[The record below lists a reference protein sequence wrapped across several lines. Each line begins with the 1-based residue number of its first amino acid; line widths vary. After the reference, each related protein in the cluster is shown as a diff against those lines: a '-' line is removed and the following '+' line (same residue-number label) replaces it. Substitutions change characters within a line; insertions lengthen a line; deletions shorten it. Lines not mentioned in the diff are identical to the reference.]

1 MMWLFR
7 RGSPSPASATEG
19 GAAAKVRTASPAA
32 RHAPGRPRR
41 TASSRGTLFILASL
55 LFLSGLLR
63 LGDGAGRAI
72 ALEVGAIAAG
82 LAASPAVASDSTDGL
97 GELLTALRER
107 EARLAEAEARN
118 AERERALAEAEEE
131 VARGLAAL
139 SDAEEAVSALLALAD
154 TAAETDISRLVAMYE
169 AMKPAEASALFDQ
182 MDPVF
187 AAGFLGRM
195 RSDAAAGVLAGLPP
209 EKAYALSVVLAG
221 RNAAAAADASS
232 KGPSPAIIR
241 P

>member
-1 MMWLFR
+1 MMRLLR
-7 RGSPSPASATEG
+7 H
-19 GAAAKVRTASPAA
+19 KRTPAA
-32 RHAPGRPRR
+32 PTGTSTPVVPPGRSRPRPVMR
-41 TASSRGTLFILASL
+41 SRGTLFILAAL

-63 LGDGAGRAI
+63 LGDGTGRAI
-72 ALEVGAIAAG
+72 ALEVSAIAG
-82 LAASPAVASDSTDGL
+82 GIAATPAVAADSTDGL

-118 AERERALAEAEEE
+118 VERERALAEAEQE
-131 VARGLAAL
+131 VAKGLVAL
-139 SDAEEAVSALLALAD
+139 SEAEEAVSALLALAD
-154 TAAETDISRLVAMYE
+154 TATESDISRLVAMYE

-221 RNAAAAADASS
+221 RNAAAAADARTSTS
-232 KGPSPAIIR
+232 GPTSASP
-241 P
+241 